1 MVLSNRKRE
10 AQTQMSAD
18 RQRQITELCH
28 AALERSASDR
38 AAFLHEACA
47 GDEALRQ
54 EVESLLCY
62 EDAAD
67 RFMERPAV
75 EEVARLVSSHPES
88 NVDLAGRRLG
98 VYQIEARIGAGGM
111 GEVYRARDAK
121 LGRDVAIKVLPR
133 ALTRNA
139 DRRARFEREGRLL
152 ASLNHPHI
160 AQVYGLEESEEIA
173 ALVMELVPG
182 HTLDT
187 IIQPRGI
194 SPAHA
199 LAIARQ
205 ICDAL
210 DAAHEKGI
218 VHRDLKPANIKV
230 TPDGVVKVLDFG
242 LAKMS
247 AGEVVNAAHLPARRS
262 DGTNQGVI
270 LGTAT
275 YMSPEQARG
284 QPVDKRTDIWAFGC
298 VLYEMLT
305 GRRAFAGD
313 SLTDTLAHVIEHE
326 PDWCAVPETTPDV
339 VRRLLERCLRKDV
352 RRRLRDIADARIEID
367 DAIAAQTSPT
377 DHAPGVSDRRPRG
390 RSRRWAPLGWIA
402 AIVLASAVGIIWR
415 LSVNDY
421 FWQNPLADARPVR
434 LTDFEG
440 EEVDAAISPDG
451 KFMVFLSNRDGP
463 LDVFVSQIGSAA
475 FTNLTK
481 GDFRP
486 ASWGMVRET
495 GFSGDGAQVW
505 FMRQLAGSPT
515 AISILMGPTMGGSPK
530 LFIDRGSDPTW
541 SPDGQTVAYH
551 TQEPGDPILIA
562 DRNASNPRKIFVGEE
577 PGVHCHFLTW
587 SRDGRFLYFVKGTP
601 TTDADIWRIPA
612 RGGTAEQITF
622 HHAWVGFPAWLDAR
636 TLIYSA
642 TADDGSGRWLYAIDV
657 EHRIAHRVSSGIAEQ
672 YLSVAVDQIQPHHL
686 VATVANPTAGLWT
699 VPMTHDIQPESAI
712 TPIQA
717 ANTRALSPR
726 YASDYLAFLSSKGG
740 ADGLWT
746 LDNNGSAVELW
757 KGGDGGVVA
766 APAISPDGHRIC
778 FSYRKQ
784 GHAELYVINANGT
797 GLRTLATSI
806 EVQSAA
812 SWSPDGK
819 WVAVAA
825 NQGDGTRVFK
835 IPLDGGPP
843 VRLRDTL
850 SFNPVWSPDDRF
862 IVYSEQ
868 HASGSFDIKTMTP
881 DGAPVVVPAVA
892 SLGSRFP
899 LASGTPYRF
908 TPGGKTLITLQG
920 TAPHQDF
927 FGVDLETGEQRQ
939 LTSFDLKSG
948 AVIQNFDISPDGK
961 RIVFDRL
968 RNHADIVLLNLAR

>member
-1 MVLSNRKRE
+1 
-10 AQTQMSAD
+10 MSAD
-18 RQRQITELCH
+18 RQRQITKLCH
-28 AALERSASDR
+28 AALERDASDR
-38 AAFLHEACA
+38 AAFLRDACA

-54 EVESLLCY
+54 EVESLLRY
-62 EDAAD
+62 GDAD
-67 RFMERPAV
+67 DPFLERPAV
-75 EEVARLVSSHPES
+75 EEVARLVTNRPES
-88 NVDLAGRRLG
+88 IVDFQGRRLG

-111 GEVYRARDAK
+111 GEVYRARDTK
-121 LGRDVAIKVLPR
+121 LGRDVAIKVLPPEF
-133 ALTRNA
+133 TRSA
-139 DRRARFEREGRLL
+139 DRRARFEREARLL

-160 AQVYGLEESEEIA
+160 AQVYGFEESEGIA

-182 HTLDT
+182 ETLDT
-187 IIQPRGI
+187 IIEAGGLG
-194 SPAHA
+194 PAHA

-210 DAAHEKGI
+210 EAAHEKGI
-218 VHRDLKPANIKV
+218 VHRDLKPANIKM

-242 LAKMS
+242 LAT
-247 AGEVVNAAHLPARRS
+247 AGAGGLVEAAPLPTRTFER
-262 DGTNQGVI
+262 TRQGVI
-270 LGTAT
+270 LGTAP

-284 QPVDKRTDIWAFGC
+284 QPVDKRADIWAFGC

-313 SLTDTLAHVIEHE
+313 SLTDTLAHVIERE
-326 PDWCAVPETTPDV
+326 PDWRAVPETTPDV
-339 VRRLLERCLRKDV
+339 VRRLVERCLRKDV
-352 RRRLRDIADARIEID
+352 RRRLRDIGDARTEID
-367 DAIAAQTSPT
+367 DAIAAPT
-377 DHAPGVSDRRPRG
+377 EASAPADRTPGVFDRRLPG
-390 RSRRWAPLGWIA
+390 RSRRWAPIGGIA
-402 AIVLASAVGIIWR
+402 AIVLSSITWR
-415 LSVNDY
+415 LWVTDY

-451 KFMVFLSNRDGP
+451 KFTVFLSNRDGP
-463 LDVFVSQIGSAA
+463 LDVFVSQIGSGA

-486 ASWGMVRET
+486 PTWAMVRQT
-495 GFSGDGAQVW
+495 GFSGDGEQVW
-505 FMRQLAGSPT
+505 FSQGQQPGGRDRST
-515 AISILMGPTMGGSPK
+515 LMGPTMGGIPR
-530 LFIDRGSDPTW
+530 LFIDHGSNPTW
-541 SPDGQTVAYH
+541 SPDGKALAYY
-551 TQEPGDPILIA
+551 TPDAGDPIFIA
-562 DRNASNPRKIFVGEE
+562 DRNAGNPRQIFAAE
-577 PGVHCHFLTW
+577 PGVHCHFLIW
-587 SRDGRFLYFVKGTP
+587 SRDGRSIYFVKGTP
-601 TTDADIWRIPA
+601 TTDMDIWRIPA
-612 RGGTAEQITF
+612 GGGHAERITA
-622 HHAWVGFPAWLDAR
+622 HHAWVGYPAWLDAR

-642 TADDGSGRWLYAIDV
+642 TADDGSGQWLYAMDV
-657 EHRIAHRVSSGIAEQ
+657 EHRIPHRVSSGIAEQ
-672 YLSVAVDQIQPHHL
+672 YLSVAVDEVQPHHL

-699 VPMTHDIQPESAI
+699 VPIADDVEPESAV

-726 YASDYLAFLSSKGG
+726 YAGDYLAFLSSKGG

-746 LDNNGSAVELW
+746 LDKSGTAVELW

-784 GHAELYVINANGT
+784 GRAELYVINANGT
-797 GLRTLATSI
+797 GLTTLAKSI

-812 SWSPDGK
+812 SWSPDGQ

-825 NQGDGTRVFK
+825 NQGEGTRVFK

-868 HASGSFDIKTMTP
+868 HAGGTFDLKTMTP
-881 DGAPVVVPAVA
+881 DGAPVALPVVA
-892 SLGSRFP
+892 SLRLPVAF
-899 LASGTPYRF
+899 ASPYRF
-908 TPGGKTLITLQG
+908 MPGGKALITLQG
-920 TAPHQDF
+920 TAPNQNF
-927 FGVDLETGEQRQ
+927 FRLDLETGEQRQ

-948 AVIQNFDISPDGK
+948 SVIQNFDISPDGK

-968 RNHADIVLLNLAR
+968 RNHADIVVMNLAR